1 MSTSI
6 DSLKRDTGLIS
17 LEELKACLL
26 LMLLL
31 LMMMMMMNKDDVNDN
46 GKDYDDD
53 DGDDVDDSDDNNDND
68 DKTAPSMVPLTNNF
82 IFNKQSALITVGNS
96 VIV

>member
-1 MSTSI
+1 M
-6 DSLKRDTGLIS
+6 K
-17 LEELKACLL
+17 
-26 LMLLL
+26 M
-31 LMMMMMMNKDDVNDN
+31 
-46 GKDYDDD
+46 DDD
-53 DGDDVDDSDDNNDND
+53 DDDDVDDSDDNNDND